1 MTRSITFVSVWLG
14 SWSSSPVH
22 YIVQTTQSST
32 TSEAVSLQTYANS
45 EIRTI
50 ECYRR
55 GKVVSRHFRLTG
67 CYDDQHT
74 TVQQNWTAVQC
85 SLATLVGG
93 ADRYLRA
100 AGSKAGNWLQCQYA
114 NMSVERGTHVG
125 CTSCSLNQMCSCEL
139 RWNWTSTQFGVY
151 FRETTV
157 LIEAS
162 VHVGT
167 FSGVATDK
175 LRGQLIPLSVYRGK
189 MQWLSATAESRP
201 KVRSWPSAETKRL
214 PKQYT
219 SLLSAPKPNF
229 GRSLLSCTSRLG
241 PQGPI

>member
-1 MTRSITFVSVWLG
+1 VTRSITSVSVWLG
-14 SWSSSPVH
+14 SWSTSVNSSIYPFCTVC
-22 YIVQTTQSST
+22 V
-32 TSEAVSLQTYANS
+32 AAKWVSLVNVFTPTGGGLLAATERLFQRVIWSADNQCTLFASMRSNAVWC
-45 EIRTI
+45 IRP
-50 ECYRR
+50 
-55 GKVVSRHFRLTG
+55 SRLT
-67 CYDDQHT
+67 
-74 TVQQNWTAVQC
+74 
-85 SLATLVGG
+85 
-93 ADRYLRA
+93 R
-100 AGSKAGNWLQCQYA
+100 
-114 NMSVERGTHVG
+114 
-125 CTSCSLNQMCSCEL
+125 SLNQMCSCEL

-175 LRGQLIPLSVYRGK
+175 LRGQLIPLSVYRRK